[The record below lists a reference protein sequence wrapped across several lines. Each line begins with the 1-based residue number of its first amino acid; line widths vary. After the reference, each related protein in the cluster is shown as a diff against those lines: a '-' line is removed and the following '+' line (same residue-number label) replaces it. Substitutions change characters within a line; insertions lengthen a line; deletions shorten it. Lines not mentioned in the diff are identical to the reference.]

1 MTFLGCRQPEKIVQ
15 LIKTYPYFKGIY
27 QELYGICRDS
37 EKILEMFEAEVK
49 SREENL
55 DKRTMEEM
63 EETIDKLT
71 RQHEEDRNSLETLR
85 KENRQKEE
93 QITRQY
99 QEAIRRIEELEKMI
113 EHV

>member
-1 MTFLGCRQPEKIVQ
+1 
-15 LIKTYPYFKGIY
+15 
-27 QELYGICRDS
+27 
-37 EKILEMFEAEVK
+37 
-49 SREENL
+49 
-55 DKRTMEEM
+55 MEEM